1 MRIVRVPMAELAG
14 EIRGVGEPAGPT
26 PWEEVTPRRERSA
39 RWKEALRRF
48 RRRRQTQ
55 ARHITR
61 ISARTEHTPIA
72 ALPCA
77 VRLLPDVVD
86 AAADAAVGVELSVAT
101 GGAEVGFETTTA
113 GVGFARVAVV
123 VVRGVVLVVNTSGG
137 IVCDCDDGN
146 ACGTC
151 SIVTEQPPCVS
162 ASVLH
167 RNPGGGGPGSRMS
180 WKPILTKPVSL
191 SGPPRRYQEVSLLA
205 RVDDEV
211 DVC

>member
-1 MRIVRVPMAELAG
+1 VRVPMAELAG

-26 PWEEVTPRRERSA
+26 SCEVRPRRERSA

-48 RRRRQTQ
+48 RRRRQTN

-101 GGAEVGFETTTA
+101 EGAEVGCETTTA

-123 VVRGVVLVVNTSGG
+123 VVVRGVVLLVSTSGG
-137 IVCDCDDGN
+137 AVRDCDDGN

-151 SIVTEQPPCVS
+151 SMVTEQPLCVS
-162 ASVLH
+162 GLVLH
-167 RNPGGGGPGSRMS
+167 RKPGGGGPGSRMS
-180 WKPILTKPVSL
+180 RNAPILSRPVSL
-191 SGPPRRYQEVSLLA
+191 SGPPRRFQDVSLLA
-205 RVDDEV
+205 GVDDQV
-211 DVC
+211 DIR